1 MSPYL
6 AVFIK
11 SGYFSW
17 TIGKKKNDTDGKKL
31 EPKANLI
38 NIWLVF
44 TVTGYHN
51 VTIVTRMLTIKK
63 KITKGRQPNREV

>member
-1 MSPYL
+1 ME
-6 AVFIK
+6 
-11 SGYFSW
+11 
-17 TIGKKKNDTDGKKL
+17 KKKNDTDGKKL

-63 KITKGRQPNREV
+63 KSLKGGSLIERLGRWT